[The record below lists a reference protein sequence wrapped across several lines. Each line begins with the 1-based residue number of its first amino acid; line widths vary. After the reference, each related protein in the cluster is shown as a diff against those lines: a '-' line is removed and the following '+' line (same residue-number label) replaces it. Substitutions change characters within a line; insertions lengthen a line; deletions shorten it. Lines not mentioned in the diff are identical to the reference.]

1 MARCISEDRPPSSD
15 HESTVNG
22 KWMEAPRV
30 PSPSLIPPALVVKEG
45 TMPPLLLFQIHC
57 RKVGVLLTAEA
68 NFKQAHRSSLLDE
81 IKIMNK

>member
-15 HESTVNG
+15 HERAVNG

-30 PSPSLIPPALVVKEG
+30 PSPSPILPALLVKVG
-45 TMPPLLLFQIHC
+45 TIPALLVFQIHC